1 MTTLAGVALCSGIA
15 IVAAAS
21 TSAAFAQGAANCPNP
36 IPIALTTPL
45 TTGMAL
51 LGVQGRLGLQDA
63 VDEINAAGG
72 IGGKK
77 IDLAVEDATASSTT
91 ALNTLNRLLERK
103 PVVIFSSMIS
113 PHIFTQNDAVKKAEV
128 PFLVAGTNSQITK
141 QGNPWL
147 VRFHVHDGQLAA
159 AVPRYVIETLKKT
172 KPAIISVSDDFGL
185 GASKDLQKAFEE
197 LNVKPVAIETYGI
210 NDKDMTA
217 QLTSIRNKGADMIL
231 VWGRPGDVT
240 IFLKQRKQLGITI
253 PVIGNAST
261 VALTTLNNLT
271 PEEADGV
278 MAIAGML
285 PQVTADAESLRFAR
299 RVLDK
304 TKIPPDNFAVA
315 YRDAMYMVKA
325 IVEKV
330 GCDKVAIRNELH
342 AVKGWKGLLI
352 TYAADPSGD
361 LAHTMGIYR
370 NKNKQTELI
379 GTLRERG
386 F

>member
-1 MTTLAGVALCSGIA
+1 MKNISSIAHCCGVLLAAATCASTALAQGIA
-15 IVAAAS
+15 
-21 TSAAFAQGAANCPNP
+21 CPNP

-103 PVVIFSSMIS
+103 PVVVFSSMIS
-113 PHIFTQNDAVKKAEV
+113 PHIFTQNDTVKKAEV

-141 QGNPWL
+141 QNNEWL

-159 AVPRYVIETLKKT
+159 AVPRYVVETLKKT
-172 KPAIISVSDDFGL
+172 KPAIISVSDDYGL
-185 GASKDLQKAFEE
+185 GASKDLQKAFDD
-197 LNVKPVAIETYGI
+197 LNIKPVAIETYGI

-217 QLTSIRNKGADMIL
+217 QLTSIRGKGADMIL
-231 VWGRPGDVT
+231 LWGRPGDVT
-240 IFLKQRKQLGITI
+240 IVLKQRKQLGITT

-285 PQVTADAESLRFAR
+285 PQVTNDAESLKFAK

-315 YRDAMYMVKA
+315 YRDAMYMLKA
-325 IVEKV
+325 VIEKV
-330 GCDKVAIRNELH
+330 GCDKNAIRSELRGL
-342 AVKGWKGLLI
+342 KNWKGLLI
-352 TYAADPSGD
+352 TYVADQYGD

-370 NKNKQTELI
+370 NTGKQTELI
-379 GTLRERG
+379 GTTKERG